1 MSDFLQRLKQR
12 KLVQW
17 ALAYVAAAFA
27 LLQGI
32 DIVAQRFAW
41 PETVERILIIA
52 ICVGFFV
59 TLLLAWYHGEKGRQR
74 ASGTELLLIALVLAV
89 GGGLL
94 WKFAA
99 VAPEAQRNV
108 ANGPAAVI
116 RPQTVTVPAV
126 NPKSIAVL
134 PFDNLSAD
142 KDSAYFADGLS
153 VEIIDS
159 LSRVPDLAVAART
172 SSFAF
177 RGSKLTVPEIAR
189 KLGVATVLEGSVRSA
204 GKHLRISA
212 QLIRAAD
219 GFELWSDSYD
229 RDSSDIITIQE
240 DVARSIAQALKTAT
254 DPKALAA
261 MQRAGTRSVP
271 AYQAYLQGLALLNG
285 DAARQGDLSVEPAA
299 QSAFDRA
306 IAIDPQFVDAYVQSA
321 NLQLSMLQPSVI
333 GSPAANATYG
343 TRLQRLRDDLDH
355 ASALARNTAEKHFY
369 AALRASVDQQYL
381 EAIRLMSDYVHK
393 YPNDAAALQH
403 LSEWSLAAGDY
414 AGSRKWSEA
423 LLKDTDS
430 SAQNSVVPDLVWA
443 GDFPRAAAVARRDL
457 RARPDNMAGMYQAHR
472 ALLSAGDVQA
482 AAQLV
487 PRLLASK
494 LPAGSKMVVEVR
506 QACAEGRTRDADRLL
521 AQLKPGDSDYV
532 SPHWLALNLL
542 GRDDEAAKLLDFMD
556 TPVYFNALSS
566 YLLYPQFDVTRY
578 PNLQAVL
585 TAQGI
590 HRPPA
595 KLPPFACNGKVPDE

>member
-1 MSDFLQRLKQR
+1 MSDFLQRLQQR

-41 PETVERILIIA
+41 PDAVERILIIA

-74 ASGTELLLIALVLAV
+74 ASGTELLLLALVLAV

-99 VAPEAQRNV
+99 VAPAVQRDV
-108 ANGPAAVI
+108 ANGPAAAI
-116 RPQTVTVPAV
+116 RPPTATVPAV

-134 PFDNLSAD
+134 PFDNLSVD

-189 KLGVATVLEGSVRSA
+189 KLRVATVLEGSVRSA

-299 QSAFDRA
+299 QAAFDRA

-321 NLQLSMLQPSVI
+321 NLQLSMLQPSVM
-333 GSPAANATYG
+333 GSPAADATYG
-343 TRLQRLRDDLDH
+343 TRLQRLRDDLNH
-355 ASALARNTAEKHFY
+355 ASALARNTAERHFY

-414 AGSRKWSEA
+414 AGSRQWSEA
-423 LLKDTDS
+423 LLRANTDS
-430 SAQNSVVPDLVWA
+430 PAQTSVVPDLVWA
-443 GDFPRAAAVARRDL
+443 GDYPRAAAVARRDL
-457 RARPDNMAGMYQAHR
+457 RAHPDNIGKMYQAHR

-494 LPAGSKMVVEVR
+494 LSASSKMVVEVR
-506 QACAEGRTRDADRLL
+506 QACAEGHTQDADRFL
-521 AQLKPGDSDYV
+521 AQFKPGDSGEV
-532 SPHWLALNLL
+532 SARWLALILL
-542 GRDDEAAKLLDFMD
+542 GRDDEAARLLDFMD

-578 PNLQAVL
+578 PNLQVVL

-595 KLPPFACNGKVPDE
+595 KLPPYACQHKAAK